1 MKPII
6 LYDKAM
12 AETCIYIGLHKTTA
26 QNNFGVCFSAWQKQ
40 TAFKR
45 METITVCK
53 NGQPKPGYKRHFLLG
68 RWFFR
73 GELVLI
79 ILIQKT
85 K

>member
-1 MKPII
+1 
-6 LYDKAM
+6 M
-12 AETCIYIGLHKTTA
+12 AELRIYIGLRKTTA
-26 QNNFGVCFSAWQKQ
+26 QNVSGISFCGWQRQ

-53 NGQPKPGYKRHFLLG
+53 NAHPKPGYKRHFLLG